1 VEGEER
7 RKKSILELIE
17 AWAKIATLV
26 VCEQSSSESERNGS
40 ERKAVT
46 ESTTLPSLVNNSDCK
61 ETTTRQGFLQHESV
75 QTC

>member
-1 VEGEER
+1 MGGEER

-26 VCEQSSSESERNGS
+26 VCEQSSSESER
-40 ERKAVT
+40 KAVT
-46 ESTTLPSLVNNSDCK
+46 ESTTLPSLVNDSDCK
-61 ETTTRQGFLQHESV
+61 ETTTRQDFLQHESV